1 MNGKPTTTMLVIGTI
16 VFIVTIAAWLIAE
29 FNHVPTGALLAF
41 SVPVVAALFLANNLN
56 RTAEAAQQAAAQTN
70 GALDAR
76 IKAGVAAG
84 IAEQLPAIEQAAAA
98 ANAKRDA
105 ARTRQAQG
113 DISHAAASTTDLRSD
128 TSVNT

>member
-1 MNGKPTTTMLVIGTI
+1 MTNEKPTTTMLIIGTI
-16 VFIVTIAAWLIAE
+16 VFVVTIAAWLVAE
-29 FNHVPTGALLAF
+29 FNDVPTGALLAF
-41 SVPVVAALFLANNLN
+41 AVPVVAALFLANGLN
-56 RTAEAAQQAAAQTN
+56 RTTAAAQQAAAQTN

-84 IAEQLPAIEQAAAA
+84 IAEQLPAIETAAAA

-113 DISHAAASTTDLRSD
+113 DISQS
-128 TSVNT
+128 

>member
-1 MNGKPTTTMLVIGTI
+1 MTNEKPTTTMLIIGTI
-16 VFIVTIAAWLIAE
+16 VFVVTIAAWLVAE

-41 SVPVVAALFLANNLN
+41 AVPVVAALFLANGLN
-56 RTAEAAQQAAAQTN
+56 RTAAAAQQAAAQTN

-76 IKAGVAAG
+76 IKSGVAAG
-84 IAEQLPAIEQAAAA
+84 IAEQLPAIETAAAA

-113 DISHAAASTTDLRSD
+113 DISQSIGETPGA
-128 TSVNT
+128 